1 MDSEHD
7 LSRQTSTPRKD
18 LFDLQEKSLPQL
30 PWDDDKL
37 REECGVFG
45 VVAVADAASFVAL
58 GLHALQHRGQEAGGI
73 VSHDLEHGFNSAR
86 QLGYVR
92 DNFTSADLMDTLPGP
107 LAIGHV
113 RYSTA
118 GSKGQTAIR
127 DVQPFFGEFAM
138 GGAALAHNG
147 NITNADALRRELIER
162 GAIFQSSS
170 DSECIIHLMARSLQR
185 NIPDRMEDALRR
197 VEGAFSVVAMTEEE
211 LIGVRDPLGVRPL
224 VLGKVADGWCLS
236 SETCALDIIG
246 AEFVREV
253 EPGEMVVIS
262 EKGVDSRF
270 PFRKRNSRFCIFEHV
285 YFSRP
290 DSIIGGRSVYETR
303 RQIGVELAR
312 EAPVEADLVCPVPDS
327 GTPAAIGFSQESGI
341 PYAMGIIRNQY
352 MGRTFI
358 EPSEQIRNMGVRLK
372 LNVNRALIRGK
383 RVILVDDSVVRGT
396 TSRKIKEMIL
406 DAGAAEVHF
415 RIASPPTSWPC
426 FYGVD
431 TPQREKL
438 LAATMSEEEMREHLH
453 VDSLKFISLD
463 GLYRAVGAAEGRN
476 AACPQYCDAC
486 LSGEYPVAPSDMLEK
501 GFELKAAE

>member
-1 MDSEHD
+1 MPPAH
-7 LSRQTSTPRKD
+7 P
-18 LFDLQEKSLPQL
+18 F
-30 PWDDDKL
+30 DDDKL
-37 REECGVFG
+37 KEECGIFG
-45 VVAVADAASFVAL
+45 VIGLTDAANFVAL

-73 VSHDLEHGFNSAR
+73 VCHDPEQGFNSAR
-86 QLGYVR
+86 RFGYVR
-92 DNFTSADLMDTLPGP
+92 DNFTKQSLMETLPGP

-118 GSKGQTAIR
+118 GSKGPTQIR

-138 GGAALAHNG
+138 GGAAIAHNG

-162 GAIFQSSS
+162 GSIFQSSS

-185 NIPDRMEDALRR
+185 NIPERMEDALRR
-197 VEGAFSVVAMTEEE
+197 VEGAFSVVAMTRTK

-224 VLGKVADGWCLS
+224 VLGQVGDGWVLS

-246 AEFVREV
+246 AKFVREV

-262 EKGVDSRF
+262 DNGVESHF
-270 PFRKRNSRFCIFEHV
+270 PFRPQSPRFCIFEHV

-312 EAPVEADLVCPVPDS
+312 EAPVDADLVCPVPDS

-358 EPSEQIRNMGVRLK
+358 EPTEQIRNMGVRLK
-372 LNVNRALIRGK
+372 LNVNRALIQGK

-406 DAGAAEVHF
+406 DAGAKEVHF
-415 RIASPPTSWPC
+415 RIASPPTAWPC

-438 LAATMSEEEMREHLH
+438 LAATMSEEEMRDHLA

-463 GLYRAVGAAEGRN
+463 GLYRAVGESSGRN
-476 AACPQYCDAC
+476 AKCPQYCDAC
-486 LSGEYPVAPSDMLEK
+486 FSGEYPVAPSDMIEK
-501 GFELKAAE
+501 GFEVKAAE